1 MHKVKRY
8 GQNNAT
14 ECLVKYKGFQ
24 SILILY
30 QDAYIWRV
38 ISDSASRNNFAPI
51 KTQLKMS
58 KAVNYTGYSYIGI
71 MQYNARFVDHRN

>member
-1 MHKVKRY
+1 MHKVKRH
-8 GQNNAT
+8 GQNIAT
-14 ECLVKYKGFQ
+14 ERLVKYKGFQ

-51 KTQLKMS
+51 KTIKD
-58 KAVNYTGYSYIGI
+58 V
-71 MQYNARFVDHRN
+71 